1 MNLNTGYFAPH
12 HTFRPDL
19 FRQPSLAEGPMAP
32 QAYRKVHS
40 FTSPFR
46 SHNPFGESNDHT
58 PMKDQNP
65 YKKSNPYGTPLRD
78 DSGQV
83 EGGDYSEGEGGGYRH
98 TGECYVNSTHRTQEN
113 EMYNSNPSTSGGMS
127 VSFAANTPGEER
139 NSETRIPFS
148 SIVTPVS
155 AVGRNS
161 GVKEEQF
168 CNFNASQRDVSGS
181 RMGSFCIDAEGQRS
195 AGEFNWMTDENYY
208 DASDSEDEMDI
219 DVHEILD
226 FPRDHNF
233 GSISNSN
240 SNSNSRT
247 DEQMRGSRR
256 ESFTEFGSGSR
267 TGSGTRNSAKSQE
280 SSFGDMATS
289 GENTNENRY

>member
-1 MNLNTGYFAPH
+1 MNIGYFAPH

-19 FRQPSLAEGPMAP
+19 FRQPSLAEGSMAP

-46 SHNPFGESNDHT
+46 SQNPFGESNDHT

-78 DSGQV
+78 NSGQN
-83 EGGDYSEGEGGGYRH
+83 ERGDYSEGEGGSEYRH
-98 TGECYVNSTHRTQEN
+98 TGEYYVNSTHQMQESEVN
-113 EMYNSNPSTSGGMS
+113 YGNPGASGGMS
-127 VSFAANTPGEER
+127 VSFAANTPGDSR

-148 SIVTPVS
+148 SNVTPVN

-168 CNFNASQRDVSGS
+168 YNFNSTQRDGSGS
-181 RMGSFCIDAEGQRS
+181 RMGSFSIDAEGQRS
-195 AGEFNWMTDENYY
+195 AGEFNWMGDENYY
-208 DASDSEDEMDI
+208 EASDSEDEMDI

-233 GSISNSN
+233 GSNS
-240 SNSNSRT
+240 SSRT

-256 ESFTEFGSGSR
+256 ESGTEFASGSR
-267 TGSGTRNSAKSQE
+267 TGSGTRNSTKSQE
-280 SSFGDMATS
+280 SSAGDTSAS
-289 GENTNENRY
+289 GENESVFCLFHYS